1 MDTGAHGPERSWPG
15 SELQRIIDS
24 TPALIHTA
32 RPDGY
37 HDFFNKTCLN
47 YVGCSPED
55 LHGMKWTASI
65 HSEDVE
71 GMVNAWR
78 TSLASGEPFVYE
90 ARVRRADG
98 QYRWMLHQKVAV
110 RDEQETIVKWY
121 GTSID
126 IEDRKRAEEE
136 VRRSDA
142 LAEERLRLVVDT
154 TPAMINTCR
163 PDGHLDLVNKG
174 WLDYFGLS
182 LETALDRADVLSMSV
197 PSETDVD
204 GGDSQPIIHA

>member
-37 HDFFNKTCLN
+37 HDFFNETCLN
-47 YVGCSPED
+47 YVGCASED
-55 LHGMKWTASI
+55 LQGMKWTASI